1 MKNQKNAIIGIYKIT
16 NKETGNVYVGQSTN
30 IERRKKQYTYPNE
43 TKQQIRLNRS
53 IQKYGI
59 EAHEFEILEEC
70 ILELL
75 DDREIY
81 WGNFYESLGPK
92 GLNCKLGQG
101 RGVFSDELKERM
113 KISNSRKRIKPILQ
127 YSLKGEFIKEWEA
140 LKDAEKFLNVDNHS
154 NISACCQGKQYTAF
168 GFIWRLKESEE
179 FPLKIKAAPH
189 KRSVQQFD
197 KTNILIKEWDD
208 YLDAAKKYNIHFSG
222 ISNCCTG
229 KQKSAAGFIWKF
241 KEN

>member
-1 MKNQKNAIIGIYKIT
+1 MKKQNNAIIGIYKIT
-16 NKETGNVYVGQSTN
+16 NKETGNAYVGQSTN
-30 IERRKKQYTYPNE
+30 LERRKRQYTYPNE

-59 EAHEFEILEEC
+59 ELHEFEILEEC
-70 ILELL
+70 TLELL

-81 WGNFYESLGPK
+81 WGEFYESLGPK
-92 GLNCKLGQG
+92 GLNCRLGQG
-101 RGVFSDELKERM
+101 RGVLSDELKERM

-127 YSLKGEFIKEWEA
+127 YSLKGDFIKEWGA
-140 LKDAEKFLNVDNHS
+140 LWDAEKFLKVDNHS
-154 NISACCQGKQYTAF
+154 NISACCQGKQHSAF
-168 GFIWRLKESEE
+168 GFIWRLKEDGE

-197 KTNILIKEWDD
+197 KNNTLIENWDD

-222 ISNCCTG
+222 INNCCIG

-241 KEN
+241 KE